1 MGGGTGGPRLKVWTR
16 TKILSPNICYFVA
29 KTMPFWAKHPYYIG
43 REQKFWYPHIR
54 KSNRWHLNSQQ
65 NSVCSGLKFSSESKL
80 FGVGP
85 PCHRPTSATPI
96 LNIFNLVKRRKREEK
111 STFFLSSCSL
121 FATWSTSTE
130 KSEPSPR
137 PQYIRP
143 EVIWNFKQ

>member
-1 MGGGTGGPRLKVWTR
+1 MHYIPCNSALLSLCLAQKGIVFA
-16 TKILSPNICYFVA
+16 TKN
-29 KTMPFWAKHPYYIG
+29 
-43 REQKFWYPHIR
+43 
-54 KSNRWHLNSQQ
+54 
-65 NSVCSGLKFSSESKL
+65 VCSGLKFSSESKL

-121 FATWSTSTE
+121 VATWSTSTE

-143 EVIWNFKQ
+143 EIILNFKQQISRALFFFIGPRSDHSLP